1 MDRSTLVQALAP
13 AASLSMHKQ
22 FQAGESAWMHADGAR
37 ALVSSIFGPFVNGLE
52 LNRTAMCGG
61 ELRIQIRH
69 RDRAA
74 APAPAAAACYKFS
87 ASFLGGSGGG
97 GGRLKLTFAEDGGGG
112 GGGGGGKVKRI
123 VVVDALAKGDSS
135 TADVTVFE
143 GRATQVGVVTGAADE
158 DNGAVNRND
167 GAFVIFDRG

>member
-1 MDRSTLVQALAP
+1 M
-13 AASLSMHKQ
+13 
-22 FQAGESAWMHADGAR
+22 E
-37 ALVSSIFGPFVNGLE
+37 
-52 LNRTAMCGG
+52 
-61 ELRIQIRH
+61 ELRIRH
-69 RDRAA
+69 RDRAPALA
-74 APAPAAAACYKFS
+74 AEGGCYKFS
-87 ASFLGGSGGG
+87 ASFLGGSGGA
-97 GGRLKLTFAEDGGGG
+97 GRLKLTFAED

-143 GRATQVGVVTGAADE
+143 GRARATQVGVVTGAADE

>member
-1 MDRSTLVQALAP
+1 MRALALAT

-74 APAPAAAACYKFS
+74 APAPAAACYKFS

-97 GGRLKLTFAEDGGGG
+97 AGRLKLTFAEDGGGG
-112 GGGGGGKVKRI
+112 GGSGKVKRI

-143 GRATQVGVVTGAADE
+143 GRARAAQVGVVTGAADE